1 MDLILR
7 ATIVFFAILIVTRAV
22 GRREL
27 GSLEPFDLIL
37 LIVIGDMVQQGIT
50 QSDYSVTGALLVIC
64 TLALLTVATSYV
76 SFRFRPLRPILEG
89 EPLVLVEDGEIVE
102 RNLRR
107 ERITREELASEARQ
121 QQIASFEDIRFA
133 VLETNG
139 HISFIPTESG
149 SVGGGGAD
157 AKEPTPA
164 SA

>member
-7 ATIVFFAILIVTRAV
+7 ATVVFFAILIVTRAV

-76 SFRFRPLRPILEG
+76 SFRFRRMRPLLEG
-89 EPLVLVEDGEIVE
+89 QPLVLVEDGEIVDA
-102 RNLRR
+102 NLKR

-149 SVGGGGAD
+149 SGGGGGAD
-157 AKEPTPA
+157 ARELAPNSP
-164 SA
+164 